1 MSKDFNFFKV
11 DSERLKSVFADLK
24 EILKGKRE
32 VILAIVF
39 GGVLRRSVVRD
50 IDLAV
55 YLDSS
60 LVGDEID
67 AAVYSEKLSKE
78 LSNRIG
84 IPVDVVV
91 INFAPMWLKK
101 RILEGRVLIDRDPIL
116 RLSLKL
122 AVMDNLVKRFHK

>member
-1 MSKDFNFFKV
+1 M
-11 DSERLKSVFADLK
+11 
-24 EILKGKRE
+24 
-32 VILAIVF
+32 
-39 GGVLRRSVVRD
+39 
-50 IDLAV
+50 
-55 YLDSS
+55 
-60 LVGDEID
+60 
-67 AAVYSEKLSKE
+67 

>member
-1 MSKDFNFFKV
+1 M
-11 DSERLKSVFADLK
+11 K

-60 LVGDEID
+60 LVGD
-67 AAVYSEKLSKE
+67 A
-78 LSNRIG
+78 
-84 IPVDVVV
+84 
-91 INFAPMWLKK
+91 
-101 RILEGRVLIDRDPIL
+101 
-116 RLSLKL
+116 
-122 AVMDNLVKRFHK
+122 